1 MVVLI
6 CCALQFFEC
15 LCWWIVARHLVV
27 LAGWYLHRETVTSW
41 LQAQSG
47 NFSTHNL
54 MLSLL
59 KIRAKSFHSLSP
71 FREWVQRYF
80 FSHFICDS
88 SFCLTL
94 PVSVPFPLLRSSQT
108 WSHGT
113 RSCPSRW
120 VTLTQR
126 IWRWLSRGYS
136 IMQTR
141 HLLWTTWPLTSS
153 TRDKSC
159 CSMSQRSRHQV
170 SEGMKIHFLKYF
182 VKHRLNA
189 PRTFE
194 GTVLAYGKN
203 ECVGTTH
210 SFLLNVK
217 KAETWATWSN

>member
-1 MVVLI
+1 MFVLVN
-6 CCALQFFEC
+6 CCKASCC
-15 LCWWIVARHLVV
+15 LSRVIFAPWNRNV
-27 LAGWYLHRETVTSW
+27 LASS
-41 LQAQSG
+41 SG

-54 MLSLL
+54 MLSLSPS
-59 KIRAKSFHSLSP
+59 SFL
-71 FREWVQRYF
+71 FDCQKFEQN
-80 FSHFICDS
+80 HFILS
-88 SFCLTL
+88 VLFVNGYKFIFSPILSVTSFCLTL
-94 PVSVPFPLLRSSQT
+94 PVSVPLPLLRSSQT

-159 CSMSQRSRHQV
+159 CSMSQRSRRQV
-170 SEGMKIHFLKYF
+170 SEGMKILFLKYF

-189 PRTFE
+189 SRTW
-194 GTVLAYGKN
+194 GYS
-203 ECVGTTH
+203 TH
-210 SFLLNVK
+210 I
-217 KAETWATWSN
+217 W

>member
-1 MVVLI
+1 M
-6 CCALQFFEC
+6 
-15 LCWWIVARHLVV
+15 
-27 LAGWYLHRETVTSW
+27 
-41 LQAQSG
+41 
-47 NFSTHNL
+47 
-54 MLSLL
+54 
-59 KIRAKSFHSLSP
+59 
-71 FREWVQRYF
+71 YF

-159 CSMSQRSRHQV
+159 CSMSQRSRRQV

-182 VKHRLNA
+182 VKCTTDIWGYSTHIWQ
-189 PRTFE
+189 
-194 GTVLAYGKN
+194 N